1 MGQCTLS
8 GPVSDWNAGTGN
20 WSDGSDWN
28 GGVPNSSTQ
37 SVCITNGTLSA
48 PSVVNLNIDASINN
62 LQIGTFDTLNFDP
75 GTQLTVYGTQIIN
88 AGQININSGGGANA
102 LLELANNVTLSGAG
116 TLTLSNSGGGGAAI
130 IYQSAADLTL
140 TNQSTIDGAGTIGFN
155 GLSLINQGT
164 IDANASGQ
172 SLVFSS
178 MTNGINNAGGL
189 LEATNGGILNLD
201 GITVA
206 GGGTIT
212 ATTGG
217 TVQLVANTDI
227 VGGTLN
233 NIGGTLGTPNGNSA
247 FLDGSTGAGAITI
260 NGTYTNGLGSTTY
273 ILGTINNNNNFQ
285 MNAGGGDNSVLIVDS
300 HNLTLQGGGT
310 ITMSNSG
317 GGGADIIYQE
327 AAGSTLTNVN
337 NTIQGAGTIGFN
349 GLSVVN
355 EAVIN
360 ANLSGQTLT
369 LDSMTNGL
377 NNTGGTL
384 EASNGGTLLIDGV
397 TVNNSGANITAN
409 AGSTVQL
416 IGNTIIQGG
425 TLTNN
430 GTFLGTPN
438 GNAAFLDGSTSA
450 GAITIN
456 GTYTNG
462 LGSTT
467 YILGTIN
474 NNNNFQLNA
483 GGGANSVLEIDS
495 ANLTLQG
502 GGTVTLSN
510 SGGGGSAI
518 IYQAA
523 ADLTLTNVNNTIEGT
538 GTIGFN
544 GLTVVNEATID
555 ANVSGQTLTLDS
567 MTGGLTNTGIVEASN
582 GGTLYID
589 AVTVNNA
596 GGNIT
601 ANAGST
607 VQLVGNTTIQG
618 GTLTNNGAFFGTPDG
633 NSAILDGSTAAGAI
647 TINGT
652 YTNGNASITYL
663 LGTINNNNNFLVT
676 ATGNG
681 NNSELEID
689 SHNVT
694 LQGGGT
700 VTLSTGSGSG
710 DAILLQAAGGL
721 TLTNVNNT
729 IQGEGIIGFNGL
741 TLVNESG
748 GTINANSTGG
758 SLINT
763 LTIESASVTNQGYM
777 DATNNGTLYIDAVT
791 IDNHGG
797 NIAAIGAGASV
808 ELVGQTD
815 IQGGTLTNNGGAF
828 FGTPNGNQAILDG
841 STAAGAVTINGTY
854 TNGNSSI
861 TFLLGTINNQGNIL
875 LNGGSG
881 NNSDLEIDSANVTL
895 TGGGTVTMSTASGSG
910 NAEILQ
916 AAGGLTLENF
926 NNTIQGAGIIG
937 ENGLSLLNDVAGTI
951 LANAFGQTL
960 TLSGGGSVTN
970 NGTFQVNAGSELLLS
985 NVTFTNFAG
994 HTLTGGTYDVYG
1006 TLANPGTLQIDPLG
1020 STGGEIVNNAA
1031 TILLSGP
1038 NSNVV
1043 DNLGLNALSNF
1054 SNNEAAGSFTIQDGR
1069 DFTSSPTANF
1079 SNAGIVNIGSGS
1091 TFTTGGVNSYVQT
1104 GGTTQLDGNLVAGSL
1119 QANFNGGT
1127 LYGNNGT
1134 ITGNVTMAG
1143 IIVPAAAINGFS
1155 MPTMAGTLNII
1166 GNYTQTATGIFNLG
1180 LGGTTPGTQFGLLN
1194 ISGNALLN
1202 GTLDVSLINGFT
1214 PTVGES
1220 FTFINTGGS
1229 VSSEFASVNGLN
1241 IGGGLEL
1248 EVIYGL
1254 NYVELTTEAL
1264 STTDLWLGGAD
1275 TWTTGSKWSIGVPTQ
1290 EDDVIIYSGVSNDL
1304 VTLNVSPTIN
1314 SLTIGGPDNGFTS
1327 ELTDGGTAQ
1336 TLTIT
1341 NALTVGQQ
1349 GTLLLTGGSTV
1360 TAGADSTNAGLID
1373 LENASSLGITGN
1385 LDNSGTIQT
1394 GATAGGGNTIT
1405 VSGALTNEA
1414 GATFSLLGSGD
1425 IATVGTLTNNGN
1437 ITVATG
1443 ATLNLTGQPNGIT
1456 DAVAGS
1462 DFELYGSFTTGG
1474 STPGFASLNSVEGT
1488 VNLYGQSF
1496 TITPGSGTLTIA
1508 SGGQLAADYN
1518 PNNGVASN
1526 ITIAGNVTNSGTLA
1540 TGFNFSNGG
1549 NNLDITGNLNN
1560 EGGSGVGFGLF
1571 SGGDTA
1577 TVGGSLTNS
1586 GIVQLI
1592 GSGSHLTADNGLT
1605 NNSGGFVDVESGS
1618 TLTITGDVTNSS
1630 SGSFQGIYTNYLG
1643 DGGSNTITI
1652 SGMLTNGGTF
1662 QFLGPGD
1669 HATIGSVTNN
1679 AGGFIDVEGGSTLDI
1694 TGNVIN
1700 NAAGPQGIYT
1710 SFNGTGNNTIDIGG
1724 TLTNNGKFGLEST
1737 GDQAT
1742 ITGAVTNNSGA
1753 LFALTGGSK
1762 GTFESGLT
1770 NNAGAQVDLE
1780 NASKLTIDGDV
1791 TNGGTLSTSDFG
1803 GTGGNTLTITGML
1816 TNSGTFDLLGAGD
1829 TASIGNGMSNS
1840 GTVDVENGSTLAIT
1854 GNVINSGDL
1863 YTDFSGLGGNNTLTI
1878 NGTLD
1883 NTGLVWLRGSGD
1895 AATVTGNVTNEL
1907 DAELFLYGGSKATMP
1922 GLSNAGTVDVEGGST
1937 LQVNG
1942 AATNSGNLYSDEL
1955 GNGGGNNINITGLLT
1970 NSGDF
1975 ELYGPADTATLG
1987 GLTNSGTTDVEH
1999 GSTLTING
2007 NVINSGDLYTD
2018 FSGLGG
2024 NNTININGTLDN
2036 TGLFWLRGASDTA
2049 TITGNVTNELDA
2061 ELFIYGGS
2069 QATMPTLN
2077 NAGTV
2082 DVEGGSSLSVTG
2094 AVTNSGN
2101 LFTNELGNGGNNTI
2115 TVGGLLTNT
2124 PTGIITLNGSMDMLQ
2139 ALAGIVNSG
2148 TINVNN
2154 GSTIDPPFFNNLG
2167 TLNIDSTST
2176 FIVGTGHASGPGYI
2190 QLANGT
2196 LGEMISSSAFGV
2208 INVNGSALLNG
2219 TLDVLLQGGY
2229 DPSVGSSYKFLLS
2242 NANGINGVF
2251 SNIENDI
2258 FNGGTEK
2265 WGVIYD
2271 SADGYVELLAESNGT
2286 PVPEPG
2292 TLLVLIPALF
2302 GAGFVLRRQLFR

>member
-1 MGQCTLS
+1 MSKRSSFVGVVLCSLLTIFALSSTAMGQCTLS
-8 GPVSDWNAGTGN
+8 GADQWQTSGSGEWTDGGN
-20 WSDGSDWN
+20 WS
-28 GGVPNSSTQ
+28 GGVPTSSTNT
-37 SVCITNGTLSA
+37 CITNGTSGD
-48 PSVVNLNIDASINN
+48 PTVVNLTGGANGNVASLQLGGFDTLNIDAGS
-62 LQIGTFDTLNFDP
+62 TF
-75 GTQLTVYGTQIIN
+75 TVSGTQIIN

-416 IGNTIIQGG
+416 VGNTIIQGG
-425 TLTNN
+425 RLTNN

-438 GNAAFLDGSTSA
+438 GNGAFLDGSTSA
-450 GAITIN
+450 GSITIN

-462 LGSTT
+462 VGSTT

-474 NNNNFQLNA
+474 NNNNFQMNA
-483 GGGANSVLEIDS
+483 GGGANSALEIDS
-495 ANLTLQG
+495 SNLTLQG

-523 ADLTLTNVNNTIEGT
+523 AGLTLTNVNNTIEGT

-618 GTLTNNGAFFGTPDG
+618 GTLTNNGTFFGNPDG

-652 YTNGNASITYL
+652 YTNGNASTTYL

-700 VTLSTGSGSG
+700 VTLSTASGGG
-710 DAILLQAAGGL
+710 DALLLQAAGGL

-741 TLVNESG
+741 TLVNEAG
-748 GTINANSTGG
+748 GTIDANSTGG

-763 LTIESASVTNQGYM
+763 LTIESAQVTNQGLM
-777 DATNNGTLYIDAVT
+777 EATNNGTLFIDAVT
-791 IDNHGG
+791 INNQGG
-797 NIAAIGAGASV
+797 NITAVGAGASV
-808 ELVGQTD
+808 ELVGNTT

-841 STAAGAVTINGTY
+841 STVAGAVTINGTY
-854 TNGNSSI
+854 TNGNNST

-895 TGGGTVTMSTASGSG
+895 AGGGTVTMSTASGGG

-985 NVTFTNFAG
+985 NVTFTNFAS

-1054 SNNEAAGSFTIQDGR
+1054 TNNEAAGSFTIQDGR
-1069 DFTSSPTANF
+1069 DFTSSLTSNF
-1079 SNAGIVNIGSGS
+1079 TNAGIVNIGSGS
-1091 TFTTGGVNSYVQT
+1091 TFTTGVVSNYVQT
-1104 GGTTQLDGNLVAGSL
+1104 GGTTQLDGGLVAAGG

-1143 IIVPAAAINGFS
+1143 IIVPAAAINGLS

-1166 GNYTQTATGIFNLG
+1166 GQLH
-1180 LGGTTPGTQFGLLN
+1180 P
-1194 ISGNALLN
+1194 
-1202 GTLDVSLINGFT
+1202 DR
-1214 PTVGES
+1214 VGH
-1220 FTFINTGGS
+1220 
-1229 VSSEFASVNGLN
+1229 L
-1241 IGGGLEL
+1241 
-1248 EVIYGL
+1248 
-1254 NYVELTTEAL
+1254 
-1264 STTDLWLGGAD
+1264 
-1275 TWTTGSKWSIGVPTQ
+1275 
-1290 EDDVIIYSGVSNDL
+1290 
-1304 VTLNVSPTIN
+1304 
-1314 SLTIGGPDNGFTS
+1314 
-1327 ELTDGGTAQ
+1327 
-1336 TLTIT
+1336 
-1341 NALTVGQQ
+1341 
-1349 GTLLLTGGSTV
+1349 
-1360 TAGADSTNAGLID
+1360 
-1373 LENASSLGITGN
+1373 
-1385 LDNSGTIQT
+1385 
-1394 GATAGGGNTIT
+1394 
-1405 VSGALTNEA
+1405 
-1414 GATFSLLGSGD
+1414 
-1425 IATVGTLTNNGN
+1425 
-1437 ITVATG
+1437 
-1443 ATLNLTGQPNGIT
+1443 QPRPRRNQPRY
-1456 DAVAGS
+1456 AVR
-1462 DFELYGSFTTGG
+1462 F
-1474 STPGFASLNSVEGT
+1474 PR
-1488 VNLYGQSF
+1488 
-1496 TITPGSGTLTIA
+1496 I
-1508 SGGQLAADYN
+1508 LAAT
-1518 PNNGVASN
+1518 PAS
-1526 ITIAGNVTNSGTLA
+1526 
-1540 TGFNFSNGG
+1540 
-1549 NNLDITGNLNN
+1549 
-1560 EGGSGVGFGLF
+1560 
-1571 SGGDTA
+1571 TA
-1577 TVGGSLTNS
+1577 
-1586 GIVQLI
+1586 
-1592 GSGSHLTADNGLT
+1592 
-1605 NNSGGFVDVESGS
+1605 
-1618 TLTITGDVTNSS
+1618 
-1630 SGSFQGIYTNYLG
+1630 
-1643 DGGSNTITI
+1643 
-1652 SGMLTNGGTF
+1652 
-1662 QFLGPGD
+1662 
-1669 HATIGSVTNN
+1669 
-1679 AGGFIDVEGGSTLDI
+1679 
-1694 TGNVIN
+1694 
-1700 NAAGPQGIYT
+1700 
-1710 SFNGTGNNTIDIGG
+1710 
-1724 TLTNNGKFGLEST
+1724 
-1737 GDQAT
+1737 
-1742 ITGAVTNNSGA
+1742 
-1753 LFALTGGSK
+1753 
-1762 GTFESGLT
+1762 
-1770 NNAGAQVDLE
+1770 
-1780 NASKLTIDGDV
+1780 
-1791 TNGGTLSTSDFG
+1791 
-1803 GTGGNTLTITGML
+1803 
-1816 TNSGTFDLLGAGD
+1816 
-1829 TASIGNGMSNS
+1829 
-1840 GTVDVENGSTLAIT
+1840 
-1854 GNVINSGDL
+1854 
-1863 YTDFSGLGGNNTLTI
+1863 
-1878 NGTLD
+1878 
-1883 NTGLVWLRGSGD
+1883 R
-1895 AATVTGNVTNEL
+1895 
-1907 DAELFLYGGSKATMP
+1907 
-1922 GLSNAGTVDVEGGST
+1922 
-1937 LQVNG
+1937 
-1942 AATNSGNLYSDEL
+1942 
-1955 GNGGGNNINITGLLT
+1955 
-1970 NSGDF
+1970 
-1975 ELYGPADTATLG
+1975 
-1987 GLTNSGTTDVEH
+1987 
-1999 GSTLTING
+1999 
-2007 NVINSGDLYTD
+2007 
-2018 FSGLGG
+2018 
-2024 NNTININGTLDN
+2024 
-2036 TGLFWLRGASDTA
+2036 
-2049 TITGNVTNELDA
+2049 
-2061 ELFIYGGS
+2061 
-2069 QATMPTLN
+2069 
-2077 NAGTV
+2077 
-2082 DVEGGSSLSVTG
+2082 
-2094 AVTNSGN
+2094 
-2101 LFTNELGNGGNNTI
+2101 
-2115 TVGGLLTNT
+2115 
-2124 PTGIITLNGSMDMLQ
+2124 
-2139 ALAGIVNSG
+2139 
-2148 TINVNN
+2148 
-2154 GSTIDPPFFNNLG
+2154 
-2167 TLNIDSTST
+2167 ST
-2176 FIVGTGHASGPGYI
+2176 FP
-2190 QLANGT
+2190 
-2196 LGEMISSSAFGV
+2196 
-2208 INVNGSALLNG
+2208 
-2219 TLDVLLQGGY
+2219 
-2229 DPSVGSSYKFLLS
+2229 
-2242 NANGINGVF
+2242 
-2251 SNIENDI
+2251 
-2258 FNGGTEK
+2258 
-2265 WGVIYD
+2265 
-2271 SADGYVELLAESNGT
+2271 
-2286 PVPEPG
+2286 
-2292 TLLVLIPALF
+2292 
-2302 GAGFVLRRQLFR
+2302 